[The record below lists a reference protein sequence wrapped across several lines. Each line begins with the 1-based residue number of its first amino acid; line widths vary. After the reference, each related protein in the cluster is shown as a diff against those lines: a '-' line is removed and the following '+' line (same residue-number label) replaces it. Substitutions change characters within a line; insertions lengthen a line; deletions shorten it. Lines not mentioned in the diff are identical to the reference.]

1 MSANAVEKIDPPP
14 STPTTPTGSP
24 DQNGPHN
31 SFKAHNLSDE
41 QKPPRRSA
49 RLELMD
55 AMAAMDVP
63 FVQREVADRQV
74 VFVNDPELIA
84 QVLHAHAASFEK
96 SEFQKRVM
104 GVAEGSETGLG
115 NGMLTSSNAIN
126 KQQRKLLGRVF
137 SPAAMRRHVR
147 EVVALAIEER
157 DRWADG
163 AVIELGEA
171 FMRLSTR
178 VVARTLFSWD
188 LGPAD
193 ERIIDDLALIGSLLG
208 RSASQRRAG
217 WEDPSVI
224 ERAGAYIEE
233 RLGALVSERRR
244 RAGGPAGDTAD
255 VIDLLLEA
263 QAESGA
269 AGDGGDGAAASA
281 SPDAYVVTDRQIRDD
296 LITLFI
302 TGAEN
307 PRNALSWTLYLL
319 TRHPEVAERMRAEI
333 HAAGAAGA
341 AAHDI
346 TLETLQ
352 RLPYTLQ
359 VYKEALRLYPPG
371 YAFGRRA
378 IADVR
383 IGTIDI
389 AAGTEVV
396 VSPYALHRRASLFER
411 PLDFDPSRFEKNRES
426 ERHQCAFL
434 PFGVGPRGCIGGGFA
449 LMEGHAILAVL
460 LGALRFVPVSDAAV
474 FPEPRMTLRPAGPV
488 AVVVRKEAAHD

>member
-1 MSANAVEKIDPPP
+1 MSENAFD
-14 STPTTPTGSP
+14 STKTSPTASDEAALQ
-24 DQNGPHN
+24 DQPGLNR
-31 SFKAHNLSDE
+31 SFKLHDLSDE
-41 QKPPRRSA
+41 KPAPRRSG
-49 RLELMD
+49 RLELLD

-63 FVQREVADRQV
+63 FVQREIADRPV

-126 KQQRKLLGRVF
+126 KQQRKLLGRIF

-147 EVVALAIEER
+147 DVVALAIEAR
-157 DRWADG
+157 DGWGDG
-163 AVIELGEA
+163 AVIELGDA

-178 VVARTLFSWD
+178 VVARTLFSWN
-188 LGPAD
+188 LGPED

-233 RLGALVSERRR
+233 RLLALVSERRR
-244 RAGGPAGDTAD
+244 RAGEPPGETAD

-263 QAESGA
+263 QAENA
-269 AGDGGDGAAASA
+269 EPGGDR
-281 SPDAYVVTDRQIRDD
+281 YVVTDRQIRDD
-296 LITLFI
+296 LMTLFI

-307 PRNALSWTLYLL
+307 PRNALTWTLHLL
-319 TRHPEVAERMRAEI
+319 ARHPEAAERIRAEV
-333 HAAGAAGA
+333 HATGMTAG
-341 AAHDI
+341 DI

-352 RLPYTLQ
+352 QLPYTLQ

-378 IADVR
+378 VADVR
-383 IGTIDI
+383 IGSIAI

-411 PLDFDPSRFEKNRES
+411 PLDFDPSRFDKAQEAT
-426 ERHQCAFL
+426 RHQCAFL

-449 LMEGHAILAVL
+449 LMEGHASLAVL
-460 LGALRFVPVSDAAV
+460 LGTLRFVPVSDAV
-474 FPEPRMTLRPAGPV
+474 LFPEPRMTLRPAGPV
-488 AVVVRKEAAHD
+488 SVVVRREAPHV

>member
-1 MSANAVEKIDPPP
+1 MPANAVDPTKATSTPPAQPDPPA
-14 STPTTPTGSP
+14 SNKSFTP
-24 DQNGPHN
+24 
-31 SFKAHNLSDE
+31 HNLSDE
-41 QKPPRRSA
+41 KPVPRRSG
-49 RLELMD
+49 RLELLD

-63 FVQREVADRQV
+63 FVQREVADRPV

-126 KQQRKLLGRVF
+126 KQQRKLLGRIF

-147 EVVALAIEER
+147 DVVALAIEAR
-157 DRWADG
+157 DGWEDG
-163 AVIELGEA
+163 AVIELGDA

-178 VVARTLFSWD
+178 VVARTLFSWT
-188 LGPAD
+188 LGPED

-233 RLGALVSERRR
+233 RLLALVSERRR
-244 RAGGPAGDTAD
+244 AGAPAGETPD

-263 QAESGA
+263 QAENGA
-269 AGDGGDGAAASA
+269 AEAGGDT
-281 SPDAYVVTDRQIRDD
+281 YVVTDRQIRDD
-296 LITLFI
+296 LMTLFI

-307 PRNALSWTLYLL
+307 PRNALTWTLHLL
-319 TRHPEVAERMRAEI
+319 ARHPEAAERIRAEVD
-333 HAAGAAGA
+333 ATGMTAS
-341 AAHDI
+341 DV

-378 IADVR
+378 VADVR
-383 IGTIDI
+383 IGPIDI

-411 PLDFDPSRFEKNRES
+411 PRDFEPARFEKNQES
-426 ERHQCAFL
+426 TRHQCAFL

-460 LGALRFVPVSDAAV
+460 LGTLRFVPVSDAV
-474 FPEPRMTLRPAGPV
+474 LFPEPRMTLRPAGP
-488 AVVVRKEAAHD
+488 ASVVVRREAPHV